1 MVNLKSQQPKFHLF
15 YLSPLKTSLK
25 LCFINR
31 NNLWKRAGNQ
41 SKHLRTRN
49 KRIIFLNF
57 KMKYKQVQ
65 RQNCFIVVAEMI
77 TVKTAKIEVTSDSLQ
92 QKTFQ
97 TGNGSKTLCCLIE
110 KYIKICFI
118 YCSNFGRKIP
128 NSEIFLLTLQKMP
141 GGKRVGCN
149 FYV

>member
-1 MVNLKSQQPKFHLF
+1 MISHVSVCREGSKFDKLHKIFKNILLNIKASPIWYDVRCQKIRSERLEIVVIENDKFPMVNLKSQQPKFHLF

-31 NNLWKRAGNQ
+31 NNLWKKAENQ

-77 TVKTAKIEVTSDSLQ
+77 NKLK
-92 QKTFQ
+92 
-97 TGNGSKTLCCLIE
+97 
-110 KYIKICFI
+110 
-118 YCSNFGRKIP
+118 
-128 NSEIFLLTLQKMP
+128 
-141 GGKRVGCN
+141 
-149 FYV
+149 